1 MDTENKPFDRG
12 NNTLNVFW
20 VSVLLIALAVAAPW
34 FNLTVSSPELV
45 KSYIASFGVSLLMF
59 LSLYYKC
66 NNSEVQLKIN
76 HIKSSLLLLFI
87 FGTFSALWSVNFDLT
102 VTKWLLWLIA
112 ASSFILAINISIKNN
127 SLIKLSW
134 GLMLGAGVI
143 AVIGILQYLF
153 DPFNLT
159 QNAIPAS
166 TFGNKNLAIQPII
179 LILPLSI
186 FLLLSKQVQNLKAWA
201 LIIITSLVVVY
212 IFYATTRS
220 AWLAVIIELL
230 LIAIYLIAN
239 RIKLREW
246 IDWNKNKGYATIF
259 GILIILV
266 LINLSP
272 NSFSNNPV
280 LNDLFVEAPETIF
293 SLTESVSGQAITST
307 SLRYEMW
314 QTALNMFYDSPLIG
328 TGLGSYSQNLAS
340 EGYATWV
347 INNTTHPHND
357 LLELAVELGLIGL
370 VIFITVAISLIIGI
384 VKIIKNT
391 SSDVNFFYYLL
402 FVALAGS
409 FVNMQFSSPYQM
421 AFPLLIFGLYSG
433 LIAKQVDNTVGPS
446 KIIIFPL
453 KAVYKKIILGI
464 ATTLIVIIFYF
475 TYYFWINTYNQLENI
490 NISKDFTNIEIVET
504 PVLHGG
510 MPGILYSLGGSY
522 FQHGRYNESS
532 QIDEQ
537 LLKVWPNHLDAL
549 WRLAYAKHKLNQNT
563 KALELATKL
572 KKLEP
577 QGLYYSYIA
586 QMFIYSSTQ
595 EISKFQ
601 QTFNELLS
609 QPESFLKLNAD
620 TYRFLLFFTLMSKD
634 LSKHAPI
641 IYDKYK
647 QYWGYRC
654 EVENNIAIHYFN
666 SEQFEL
672 SAQHAMEAINRNGD
686 CLNTQLIQL
695 LDEKGLIAIKSD

>member
-1 MDTENKPFDRG
+1 MNTENKPFDRG

-20 VSVLLIALAVAAPW
+20 VGVLLIALAVAAPW

-45 KSYIASFGVSLLMF
+45 KSYIASFGVSILMF

-66 NNSEVQLKIN
+66 NNSDVQLKIN
-76 HIKSSLLLLFI
+76 YIKSSLLLLFI
-87 FGTFSALWSVNFDLT
+87 FGTFSALWSVNFDFT

-112 ASSFILAINISIKNN
+112 ASSFILAINISIENN

-134 GLMLGAGVI
+134 GLILAAGVI

-153 DPFNLT
+153 DPFNLA
-159 QNAIPAS
+159 QNSSPAS
-166 TFGNKNLAIQPII
+166 TFGNKNIAIQPII

-201 LIIITSLVVVY
+201 LITITSLVVVY

-230 LIAIYLIAN
+230 LIALYLIAN

-272 NSFSNNPV
+272 SSFSNNPV
-280 LNDLFVEAPETIF
+280 LNDLFVEASETIF
-293 SLTESVSGQAITST
+293 SLTDSVSGQAITST
-307 SLRYEMW
+307 SLRYEIW

-370 VIFITVAISLIIGI
+370 VIFITVVISLIIGI

-391 SSDVNFFYYLL
+391 RSDVNFFYYLL
-402 FVALAGS
+402 FTALAGS
-409 FVNMQFSSPYQM
+409 FVNMQFSAPYQM
-421 AFPLLIFGLYSG
+421 AFPLLLFGLYSG

-446 KIIIFPL
+446 KIITFPL

-464 ATTLIVIIFYF
+464 
-475 TYYFWINTYNQLENI
+475 
-490 NISKDFTNIEIVET
+490 
-504 PVLHGG
+504 
-510 MPGILYSLGGSY
+510 
-522 FQHGRYNESS
+522 
-532 QIDEQ
+532 
-537 LLKVWPNHLDAL
+537 NH
-549 WRLAYAKHKLNQNT
+549 
-563 KALELATKL
+563 
-572 KKLEP
+572 
-577 QGLYYSYIA
+577 
-586 QMFIYSSTQ
+586 
-595 EISKFQ
+595 
-601 QTFNELLS
+601 
-609 QPESFLKLNAD
+609 
-620 TYRFLLFFTLMSKD
+620 
-634 LSKHAPI
+634 
-641 IYDKYK
+641 
-647 QYWGYRC
+647 
-654 EVENNIAIHYFN
+654 FN
-666 SEQFEL
+666 SDYFL
-672 SAQHAMEAINRNGD
+672 FHI
-686 CLNTQLIQL
+686 LF
-695 LDEKGLIAIKSD
+695 LD